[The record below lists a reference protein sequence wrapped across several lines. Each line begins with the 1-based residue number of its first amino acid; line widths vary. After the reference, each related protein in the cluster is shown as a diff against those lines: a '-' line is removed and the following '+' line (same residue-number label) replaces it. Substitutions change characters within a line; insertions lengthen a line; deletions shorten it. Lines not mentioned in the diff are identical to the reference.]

1 MAAAVSAI
9 TDERV
14 AIAAR
19 RASAADV
26 ERRLCELAAHTHAA
40 MAELTRLA
48 AEFNDVDGWC
58 VDGVRSFSE
67 WLTFNTGFAPRT
79 GDELLSVGQ
88 ALQTLPQIRTAFAAG
103 RLSFD
108 SVRELSRVAT
118 PDDEHLWLTVAE
130 AASGAQLARI
140 CRACRRVLDLDTP
153 KHADDQLRRRGV
165 WTHFEDDGMLHFRA
179 LLPPEE
185 GALVTAAIEAAVRAA
200 ETERNAGQKPDQN
213 IGGAAGGTADAQHR
227 APSAEVA
234 NDFAGASAV
243 PDPADEPW
251 AARRADA
258 LVAVCQHALTRDGG
272 ALSVDPASLPMLVH
286 VDVGALTGQDPDGR
300 RHLDGGPV
308 LSTATIRR
316 LGCDASVIAITER
329 DGIPINVGRS
339 RRILPRSLRRAV
351 QGRDRT
357 CRFPGCAVP
366 AQKTHAHHIDH
377 WADGG
382 PTDLANLVSLCHFH
396 HHRLH
401 DGAYR
406 IRGHPDAGVAFE
418 SPDGRPIL
426 RRVRGVDPGI
436 PRDQAVR
443 SALADVAELHIHGDT
458 ARPKAVTARMNFG
471 YVVSAVVESVQHAR
485 QLTVTA

>member
-1 MAAAVSAI
+1 MVS
-9 TDERV
+9 DERV

-19 RASAADV
+19 RESAAEV
-26 ERRLCELAAHTHAA
+26 ERQLCELAAQTHAA

-48 AEFNDVDGWC
+48 AEFNDLEGWC
-58 VDGVRSFSE
+58 IDGVRSFSE

-79 GDELLSVGQ
+79 GDELLRVGQ

-118 PDDEHLWLTVAE
+118 PDDEHLWLTVAA

-140 CRACRRVLDLDTP
+140 CWACRRVLDLDTP

-165 WTHFEDDGMLHFRA
+165 WTHFEDDGMLHLRA
-179 LLPPEE
+179 LLPSEE

-200 ETERNAGQKPDQN
+200 DGEQKAAQLAEQMADGSGHGVDPPDGTLS
-213 IGGAAGGTADAQHR
+213 GG
-227 APSAEVA
+227 VA
-234 NDFAGASAV
+234 LASSGAFSSQDIA
-243 PDPADEPW
+243 DPAEEPW

-258 LVAVCQHALTRDGG
+258 LVAVCQHALARDGG
-272 ALSVDPASLPMLVH
+272 ALVVDPATLPMLVH
-286 VDVGALTGQDPDGR
+286 VDVGVLTGQDPDGR

-382 PTDLANLVSLCHFH
+382 PTDLDNLVSLCHFH
-396 HHRLH
+396 HRRLH
-401 DGAYR
+401 DGAYT
-406 IRGHPDAGVAFE
+406 IRGHPDSGVVFE
-418 SPDGRPIL
+418 RSDGRPIL
-426 RRVRGVDPGI
+426 RSLRGVNPGVSR
-436 PRDQAVR
+436 PA
-443 SALADVAELHIHGDT
+443 ALCATLPGGADMQIDADT
-458 ARPKAVTARMNFG
+458 ARPKDVTARMNFG
-471 YVVSAVVESVQHAR
+471 YVVS
-485 QLTVTA
+485 TVLDHVHNVRTATATT